1 MIVFLGSRGKKKV
14 MSFLLLLVLFVC
26 LFVWRVRKWEA
37 NVGRRWFFAGAPCRL
52 FFCSFF
58 RRRRRCF
65 LASAPAN
72 AFLMASFF
80 FVVVV
85 VVVFVVARANGF
97 LIASLVLGDSPSSSL
112 PFLVRVFFS
121 YFLFFFLKKGKTVF
135 YGWCRGVAF
144 GSVEVVA
151 SSHSEIRNAFSVSI
165 FFFKKL
171 L

>member
-1 MIVFLGSRGKKKV
+1 MR
-14 MSFLLLLVLFVC
+14 FLLLLVLFVG

-52 FFCSFF
+52 VFFVLFF

-80 FVVVV
+80 VVVVVV

-121 YFLFFFLKKGKTVF
+121 YFV
-135 YGWCRGVAF
+135 
-144 GSVEVVA
+144 
-151 SSHSEIRNAFSVSI
+151 
-165 FFFKKL
+165 FFKRENGFL
-171 L
+171 RLV

>member
-1 MIVFLGSRGKKKV
+1 MR
-14 MSFLLLLVLFVC
+14 FLLLLVLFVG

-52 FFCSFF
+52 VFFVLFF

-80 FVVVV
+80 VVVVVVVV

-121 YFLFFFLKKGKTVF
+121 YFV
-135 YGWCRGVAF
+135 
-144 GSVEVVA
+144 
-151 SSHSEIRNAFSVSI
+151 
-165 FFFKKL
+165 FFKRENGFL
-171 L
+171 RLV